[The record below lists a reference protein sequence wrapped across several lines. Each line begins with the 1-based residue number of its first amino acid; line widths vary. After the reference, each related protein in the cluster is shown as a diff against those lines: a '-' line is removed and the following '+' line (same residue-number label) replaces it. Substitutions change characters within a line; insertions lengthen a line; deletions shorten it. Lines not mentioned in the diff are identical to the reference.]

1 VRKQNCWEVK
11 KCGREPGGQRI
22 AEFGPCPAAVEQRL
36 DGTHGGK
43 AAGRACWIV
52 AGTLCGGRIEGT
64 FANKYGNCEKCNFY
78 RLVRAEERSN
88 FLMSPDLLP
97 KLR

>member
-1 VRKQNCWEVK
+1 MPKRNCWEVK
-11 KCGREPGGQRI
+11 KCGREPGGLRT
-22 AEFGPCPAAVEQRL
+22 AEFGVCQATMESRL
-36 DGTHGGK
+36 EGTHGGK

-52 AGTLCGGRIEGT
+52 SGTLCGGRIQGT
-64 FANKYGNCEKCNFY
+64 FARKYGNCEKCDFY
-78 RLVRAEERSN
+78 KQVRKEEGAS